1 MAGNVNIKVTADVSQ
16 AQQQLKL
23 VDQQAKGIG
32 EGGIGLDTQAK
43 TISEAIKPMA
53 DAQEKFLSSFNKTI
67 KEFSTSTLGITKTL
81 DSLARR
87 LEGLN
92 DKQKQTTS
100 PSSTPSGGSSG
111 GSTPPATGGG
121 GGIGGTGGSGFHNQ
135 PLPNPDGS
143 GIFGRLGELGKK
155 LAAGITI
162 QQAVGGVY
170 NKFDSMASGAFQREK
185 QAFNTYNKTGMF
197 GSDFN
202 AARGYAGEIGSRT
215 GYMSSDVMSLQNQ
228 RIGQTGYTTQEN
240 LTADTEATLRVA
252 KAYGMNQS
260 EISRVAGNFQNQG
273 IIKSGET
280 NKFVNL
286 LASSLKEAGMEGR
299 NDEQLRVLDSIDGNL
314 SKNLVNVNE
323 AQMTN
328 ALGLYTELA
337 KGNSSLKGEKGA
349 DMVSTMNSSIANGG
363 DKMDILLGWGTKYT
377 GAKGRWEL
385 EKAKAKGIS
394 DPENLKNIF
403 ENFHKLTGFNVDSE
417 EGMLAM
423 QEQFKLN
430 PEQVEELVKNKDK
443 ILSGTYSSDLSKAVN
458 DSKGTS
464 DVQEKEK
471 SWLDSKVS
479 TMEKYE
485 VNKQNAL
492 DEIGNNLNDIKAKVE
507 AIYNNMSKEGQMMVS
522 GGQAVGSGIMGS
534 EFLQTFAAMSGVE
547 LAKKGLGAMKKG
559 SAGGI
564 GKTVA
569 EGAGKAFEGLKGGL
583 KGFAEGSGKAVSK
596 VLGLNK
602 GLGALGKS
610 IGGVASVITA
620 ALGGIYAY
628 SEYKKGNDRTA
639 TKTAG
644 GALGGL
650 AGGLAGAKAGA
661 AAGGAIGVAFGGVG
675 AAPGAAIGGLLGGT
689 LGVIGGTFGGDWLG
703 GKAADFMGWE
713 NKADKEGTVETNAV
727 GTDWV
732 DRDDQPALLHK
743 GEAVLTKEENKKY
756 RESGKS
762 ANPLRS
768 DADSKQELIQY
779 QEKLLINQRQK
790 VDEVNNSKQTENLK
804 DFDRVYTNGNK
815 KFEKLIQELEKVTK
829 NIGGRGSSRSG
840 RVDNKVT
847 RVNKNDPVQKQ
858 MWDFYKQK
866 GLDDDAISAIMGN
879 VSQESGFNPTNTN
892 GTTGAYGLFQF
903 TNGRKQALM
912 DYASRQGMD
921 YTTPEAQLN
930 YQWWESHGGDS
941 YETSQYQKFENAQ
954 GLENKTMAWRRSV
967 ERCGEDEA
975 NDSNRLDEARKAQS
989 AFGKGSYAV
998 GQPRVPEDGMYQ
1010 LHKDEAV
1017 LPKDEAKQ
1025 YRQYHSN
1032 NKSWLDAWGN
1042 VMSDTITGNY
1052 KQFLNTVDNINSYED
1067 AQKSIAGISGI
1078 SSYNQL
1084 SKNDDLTVLRAKV
1097 KTIKGSHKSVS
1108 TASTSDPVLDES
1120 DIAVGD
1126 GASALSKPAP
1136 ILDESDFAVNKG
1148 VFAGD
1153 EPAPAAPT
1161 LNNPASIWGNSE
1173 KKQGDKPYTRSDFFD
1188 KIIKMASGGGFAGG
1202 IKQTT
1207 DTAPAPTLSKPAP
1220 ILGKSAMAINPEKKQ
1235 DGKPYTRSNFFD
1247 KIINA
1252 VKGVGG
1258 GFAGSIQQEAPKP
1271 AETPVKQTIGTT
1283 NDTALNRAVSSSAI
1297 PQSVGTPNGFSV
1309 SSNGAGGFKGTIN
1322 VVVSGNV
1329 DGLTEENRGQI
1340 VQSIL
1345 RQIQSARGNRAI
1357 QMLSNAMERV
1367 PQ

>member
-23 VDQQAKGIG
+23 VDQQAKNIG
-32 EGGIGLDTQAK
+32 DGGIGLDTNAK
-43 TISEAIKPMA
+43 AISEAIKPMA

-67 KEFSTSTLGITKTL
+67 KEFSISTLGITKTL

-92 DKQKQTTS
+92 DRQRQTTS
-100 PSSTPSGGSSG
+100 PSSTPSG

-121 GGIGGTGGSGFHNQ
+121 GGTGGSGFQNQ

-170 NKFDSMASGAFQREK
+170 NKFDSMAGGAFQREK

-228 RIGQTGYTTQEN
+228 RIGQTGYTTKDN

-252 KAYGMNQS
+252 KAYGMSQS

-363 DKMDILLGWGTKYT
+363 DKMDLLLGWGTQYT
-377 GAKGRWEL
+377 GAQGRWEL

-394 DPENLKNIF
+394 DPENLKNVF
-403 ENFHKLTGFNVDSE
+403 KNFQSFTGFSIDSA
-417 EGMLAM
+417 EGKLALK
-423 QEQFKLN
+423 EQFNLN

-443 ILSGTYSSDLSKAVN
+443 IMAGTYSSSLTKAVK
-458 DSKGTS
+458 DSKGTA

-471 SWLDSKVS
+471 NYLDSKVS

-492 DEIGNNLNDIKAKVE
+492 DEIGNSLNEVKASVE
-507 AIYNNMSKEGQMMVS
+507 AIYNDMPKSGQMMVS

-564 GKTVA
+564 GKTIA
-569 EGAGKAFEGLKGGL
+569 EGAGKAFEGLKGGM
-583 KGFAEGSGKAVSK
+583 KGFAEGSGKALSK
-596 VLGLNK
+596 VSGLVK
-602 GLGALGKS
+602 GLGGLGKGIAGVGNVIAAVMGGLQAYS
-610 IGGVASVITA
+610 QYKAGDSKEASKTVGGTIGGM
-620 ALGGIYAY
+620 
-628 SEYKKGNDRTA
+628 
-639 TKTAG
+639 G
-644 GALGGL
+644 GATGG
-650 AGGLAGAKAGA
+650 AMAGA
-661 AAGGAIGVAFGGVG
+661 AIGSAFGGVG
-675 AAPGAAIGGLLGGT
+675 AIPGT
-689 LGVIGGTFGGDWLG
+689 LIGAGVGWFAGSETGQWLG
-703 GKAADFMGWE
+703 GKVADFMGWSD
-713 NKADKEGTVETNAV
+713 KADKEGTVETNAV

-829 NIGGRGSSRSG
+829 NIGGRGSSMSG
-840 RVDNKVT
+840 KAGVDNKVT

-1052 KQFLNTVDNINSYED
+1052 KQFLDTVDNINSYED
-1067 AQKSIAGISGI
+1067 AQKAIAGISGI

-1084 SKNDDLTVLRAKV
+1084 SENDTLDVLRAKV
-1097 KTIKGSHKSVS
+1097 KNIKGSHK
-1108 TASTSDPVLDES
+1108 
-1120 DIAVGD
+1120 
-1126 GASALSKPAP
+1126 
-1136 ILDESDFAVNKG
+1136 
-1148 VFAGD
+1148 
-1153 EPAPAAPT
+1153 
-1161 LNNPASIWGNSE
+1161 
-1173 KKQGDKPYTRSDFFD
+1173 
-1188 KIIKMASGGGFAGG
+1188 
-1202 IKQTT
+1202 
-1207 DTAPAPTLSKPAP
+1207 PAPTASAPAP
-1220 ILGKSAMAINPEKKQ
+1220 ILGESVMPTDPEKKQ
-1235 DGKPYTRSNFFD
+1235 DGKPYTRSDFYD
-1247 KIINA
+1247 KII
-1252 VKGVGG
+1252 KMTSGG
-1258 GFAGSIQQEAPKP
+1258 GFGGGIK
-1271 AETPVKQTIGTT
+1271 TIGTAS
-1283 NDTALNRAVSSSAI
+1283 DTALNKAVSSSAI
-1297 PQSVGTPNGFSV
+1297 PQSVRTPNGFSV

>member
-23 VDQQAKGIG
+23 VDQQAKNIG
-32 EGGIGLDTQAK
+32 DGGIGLDTQAK
-43 TISEAIKPMA
+43 AISEAIKPMA

-67 KEFSTSTLGITKTL
+67 KEFSISTLGITKTL

-92 DKQKQTTS
+92 DRQRQTTS
-100 PSSTPSGGSSG
+100 PSSTPSGGS
-111 GSTPPATGGG
+111 TPPATGGG
-121 GGIGGTGGSGFHNQ
+121 GGTGGSGFHNQ

-170 NKFDSMASGAFQREK
+170 NKFDSMAGGAFQREK
-185 QAFNTYNKTGMF
+185 QAFNTYNRTGMF

-228 RIGQTGYTTQEN
+228 RIGQTGYTTKDN

-363 DKMDILLGWGTKYT
+363 DKMDLLLGWGTQYT
-377 GAKGRWEL
+377 GAQGRWEL

-394 DPENLKNIF
+394 DPENLKNVF
-403 ENFHKLTGFNVDSE
+403 KNFQSFTGFSIDSA
-417 EGMLAM
+417 EGKLALK
-423 QEQFKLN
+423 EQFNLN

-443 ILSGTYSSDLSKAVN
+443 IMSGTYSSDLSKAVK
-458 DSKGTS
+458 DSKGTA

-471 SWLDSKVS
+471 NYLDSKVS

-492 DEIGNNLNDIKAKVE
+492 DEIGNSLNEVKASVE
-507 AIYNNMSKEGQMMVS
+507 AIYNDMPKSGQMMVS

-564 GKTVA
+564 GKTIA

-583 KGFAEGSGKAVSK
+583 KGFAEGSGKAVGK
-596 VLGLNK
+596 ILGLNK

-661 AAGGAIGVAFGGVG
+661 AAGGTIGVAFGGVG
-675 AAPGAAIGGLLGGT
+675 AAPGAAIGGLIGGT

-703 GKAADFMGWE
+703 GKVADFMGWS

-756 RESGKS
+756 RESGRI

-779 QEKLLINQRQK
+779 QEKLLINMRQK
-790 VDEVNNSKQTENLK
+790 VSEINNSKQAENIKNFDIVYKNANKVFERLIKELK
-804 DFDRVYTNGNK
+804 EAFKGA
-815 KFEKLIQELEKVTK
+815 
-829 NIGGRGSSRSG
+829 GRGSSSG
-840 RVDNKVT
+840 SGGSNAKAPADL
-847 RVNKNDPVQKQ
+847 
-858 MWDFYKQK
+858 K
-866 GLDDDAISAIMGN
+866 GLKNIAKWVAKNAGVPDPDTTAKLLFGQMYHETGGSSPLSRNHHNYGGIKINNPNQKSAGPAPDGGEYRHFDSDAEYAEYALRNFKAYLGDGVGEAKNAREYAEAMKRGGYYQAKVGEYTAGIENGMKHWDEAGN
-879 VSQESGFNPTNTN
+879 V
-892 GTTGAYGLFQF
+892 
-903 TNGRKQALM
+903 
-912 DYASRQGMD
+912 D
-921 YTTPEAQLN
+921 
-930 YQWWESHGGDS
+930 
-941 YETSQYQKFENAQ
+941 
-954 GLENKTMAWRRSV
+954 
-967 ERCGEDEA
+967 
-975 NDSNRLDEARKAQS
+975 
-989 AFGKGSYAV
+989 GSFAV
-998 GQPRVPEDGMYQ
+998 GNPRVSHDGIYK

-1052 KQFLNTVDNINSYED
+1052 KQFLDTVDNINSYED
-1067 AQKSIAGISGI
+1067 AQKAIAGISGI

-1084 SKNDDLTVLRAKV
+1084 SKNDTLDVLRAKV
-1097 KTIKGSHKSVS
+1097 KNIKGSHK
-1108 TASTSDPVLDES
+1108 
-1120 DIAVGD
+1120 
-1126 GASALSKPAP
+1126 
-1136 ILDESDFAVNKG
+1136 
-1148 VFAGD
+1148 
-1153 EPAPAAPT
+1153 
-1161 LNNPASIWGNSE
+1161 
-1173 KKQGDKPYTRSDFFD
+1173 
-1188 KIIKMASGGGFAGG
+1188 
-1202 IKQTT
+1202 
-1207 DTAPAPTLSKPAP
+1207 PAPTASAPAP
-1220 ILGKSAMAINPEKKQ
+1220 ILGEPVMATNPEKKQ
-1235 DGKPYTRSNFFD
+1235 DDKPYTRNDFYD
-1247 KIINA
+1247 KII
-1252 VKGVGG
+1252 KMTSGG
-1258 GFAGSIQQEAPKP
+1258 GFGGGIK
-1271 AETPVKQTIGTT
+1271 TIGTAS
-1283 NDTALNRAVSSSAI
+1283 DTALNKAVSSSAI
-1297 PQSVGTPNGFSV
+1297 PQSVRTPNGFSV

>member
-23 VDQQAKGIG
+23 VDQQAKNIG
-32 EGGIGLDTQAK
+32 DGGIGLDTQAK
-43 TISEAIKPMA
+43 AISEAIKPMA

-100 PSSTPSGGSSG
+100 PSSTSGGG
-111 GSTPPATGGG
+111 TTIPPATGGG
-121 GGIGGTGGSGFHNQ
+121 GGTGGTGGSGFHNQ
-135 PLPNPDGS
+135 PLPNPDGN

-170 NKFDSMASGAFQREK
+170 NKFDSMAGGAFQREK
-185 QAFNTYNKTGMF
+185 QAFNTYNRTGMF

-202 AARGYAGEIGSRT
+202 AARGYAGEIGSHT

-228 RIGQTGYTTQEN
+228 RIGQTGYTTKDN

-363 DKMDILLGWGTKYT
+363 DKMDLLLGWGTQYT

-394 DPENLKNIF
+394 DPENLKNVF
-403 ENFHKLTGFNVDSE
+403 KNFQQFTGFSIDSA
-417 EGMLAM
+417 EGKLALK
-423 QEQFKLN
+423 EQFNLN

-443 ILSGTYSSDLSKAVN
+443 IMAGTYSSSLSKAVK
-458 DSKGTS
+458 DSKGTA

-471 SWLDSKVS
+471 NYLDSKVS

-492 DEIGNNLNDIKAKVE
+492 DEIGNRLNEVKASVE
-507 AIYNNMSKEGQMMVS
+507 AIYNDMPKSSQMMVS

-564 GKTVA
+564 GKTIA

-583 KGFAEGSGKAVSK
+583 KGFAEGSGKALSK
-596 VLGLNK
+596 VSGLVK
-602 GLGALGKS
+602 GLGGLSKGIVGVGNVISAVMGGLQAYNQYKAGDSKEAS
-610 IGGVASVITA
+610 KTVGGTIGGM
-620 ALGGIYAY
+620 
-628 SEYKKGNDRTA
+628 
-639 TKTAG
+639 G
-644 GALGGL
+644 GATGG
-650 AGGLAGAKAGA
+650 AM
-661 AAGGAIGVAFGGVG
+661 AGGAIGSAFGGVG
-675 AAPGAAIGGLLGGT
+675 AIPGT
-689 LGVIGGTFGGDWLG
+689 LIGAGVGWFAGSETGQWLG
-703 GKAADFMGWE
+703 GKVADFMGWSD
-713 NKADKEGTVETNAV
+713 KANKEGTVETNAV

-815 KFEKLIQELEKVTK
+815 KFERLIKELEKATK
-829 NIGGRGSSRSG
+829 NIGGRGSSLSG
-840 RVDNKVT
+840 KTGVDNKVT

-879 VSQESGFNPTNTN
+879 VSQESGFSPTNTN

-975 NDSNRLDEARKAQS
+975 NDSNRLSEARKAQS

-1017 LPKDEAKQ
+1017 LPKNEAKQ

-1052 KQFLNTVDNINSYED
+1052 KQFLNTVDNINSFED
-1067 AQKSIAGISGI
+1067 AQKAIADISGI
-1078 SSYNQL
+1078 ADYNQL
-1084 SKNDDLTVLRAKV
+1084 SKADDLDVLRAKV
-1097 KTIKGSHKSVS
+1097 QKIMSV
-1108 TASTSDPVLDES
+1108 
-1120 DIAVGD
+1120 
-1126 GASALSKPAP
+1126 
-1136 ILDESDFAVNKG
+1136 
-1148 VFAGD
+1148 
-1153 EPAPAAPT
+1153 
-1161 LNNPASIWGNSE
+1161 
-1173 KKQGDKPYTRSDFFD
+1173 
-1188 KIIKMASGGGFAGG
+1188 GGGFAGG
-1202 IKQTT
+1202 IKQT
-1207 DTAPAPTLSKPAP
+1207 
-1220 ILGKSAMAINPEKKQ
+1220 
-1235 DGKPYTRSNFFD
+1235 
-1247 KIINA
+1247 
-1252 VKGVGG
+1252 
-1258 GFAGSIQQEAPKP
+1258 
-1271 AETPVKQTIGTT
+1271 IGTAS
-1283 NDTALNRAVSSSAI
+1283 DTALNKAVSSSAI
-1297 PQSVGTPNGFSV
+1297 PQSVRTPNGFSV
-1309 SSNGAGGFKGTIN
+1309 SSKGAGGFKGTIN